1 MTRSVD
7 LPARWLT
14 HDAATAREW
23 ETWLTAEEQ
32 AQVASFGHP
41 DRRREFVT
49 GRAALRLLLADRQ
62 QRDPSTIALTTAA
75 DGAVETAQGDPH
87 VSLAHTGPHAVAVA
101 APHPVG
107 VDLEHIQPR
116 RADLHRFLLH
126 PSEYDLLDTV
136 ELMRDELLVLLW
148 TLKEATLKGLRTGF
162 RRSPKT
168 LRLTIDLP
176 ARTANVAVVDG
187 KPWTVQF
194 QRTHGCW
201 LSVARPAALVLS

>member
-1 MTRSVD
+1 MDSVN
-7 LPARWLT
+7 LPVRWLT
-14 HDAATAREW
+14 HDPKAAHEW
-23 ETWLTAEEQ
+23 KTWLTAEEQ

-41 DRRREFVT
+41 HRRREFVT

-62 QRDPSTIALTTAA
+62 RRDPSSIVLETAE
-75 DGAVETAQGDPH
+75 DGAVETAQGHPR

-116 RADLHRFLLH
+116 RPDLHRFLLD
-126 PSEYDLLDTV
+126 PSEYALLDTV
-136 ELMRDELLVLLW
+136 PLARDELLVLLW

-168 LRLTIDLP
+168 LRLTINLP
-176 ARTANVAVVDG
+176 ARTADVVVIDG
-187 KPWTVQF
+187 APWTVQF
-194 QRTHGCW
+194 QRTQGCW
-201 LSVARPAALVLS
+201 LSVARPVPPAVS

>member
-1 MTRSVD
+1 MK
-7 LPARWLT
+7 LPPNIALRWLT
-14 HDAATAREW
+14 HDAAMAPTWMA
-23 ETWLTAEEQ
+23 WLTDEER

-49 GRAALRLLLADRQ
+49 GRAALRLLLADEQ
-62 QRDPSTIALTTAA
+62 HSDPQAITLETAS
-75 DGAVETAQGDPH
+75 DGAVETAQGHPQ

-116 RADLHRFLLH
+116 RPDLHRFLLH
-126 PSEYDLLDTV
+126 PSEYDILDTV
-136 ELMRDELLVLLW
+136 PLARDELLVLLW

-168 LRLTIDLP
+168 LRLTIDFP
-176 ARTANVAVVDG
+176 ARAAAVAVVDG
-187 KPWTVQF
+187 APWTVQF
-194 QRTHGCW
+194 QRAHGCW
-201 LSVARPAALVLS
+201 LSVARPAATVLS